1 MHFMFNTET
10 GFQDKEHT
18 CSADRNLG
26 AMLLSIN
33 SQVIKICLEGL
44 RFISLKIRLLLTAKL
59 V

>member
-33 SQVIKICLEGL
+33 SHQN
-44 RFISLKIRLLLTAKL
+44 LLGRASFHKP
-59 V
+59 